1 VGTMRSNS
9 ESPWV
14 WLILS
19 PSGGT
24 PLGDPLGGIGRKATA
39 AAYRVEEDRVVRFPI
54 TVEDDATA
62 HT

>member
-1 VGTMRSNS
+1 MRSNR

-24 PLGDPLGGIGRKATA
+24 PLGDPLGGTWRKATVV
-39 AAYRVEEDRVVRFPI
+39 AYRVEEDHVVRFPI
-54 TVEDDATA
+54 TVDDDATA